1 MRKSIT
7 SLLLAAGAAAIISGC
22 SSIEVSPDSTVPEPG
37 REITLSA
44 SVDPS
49 TRTAVDKATGEFTW
63 VSGDAISAFTTDGDA
78 VKLTLESGEGTGDG
92 IFKGTAAGDLQK
104 VAFFPYDARHRA
116 DGEDAVFYLPETWSL
131 REDLVPDTR
140 MPMLSR
146 NVSFDPEL
154 GSGTLNFK
162 LLGGIFG
169 FKVLGVPSEA
179 AYFQFLTNG
188 KKIAGEFSV
197 NLEAEEPEIIGS
209 NSDEGTAVKV
219 AIPSG
224 NGSRD
229 LEFFIP
235 VPTGKYDIL
244 TWRILS
250 SDGRILAEKTYKP
263 NIEIK
268 RKDVILT
275 DDVAYSSAAALGADG
290 LQDFIDN
297 ASDDNPDANLTNV
310 LVVARNSKGLI
321 VTDGAR
327 FLYIHRN
334 STPSQKIGDRVNITG
349 KYDTYNN
356 APQVKNPKITT
367 VSEGNIIHYP
377 EPEDIAPV
385 IRDKDTTKPVEV
397 RYVHLDGTLNIT
409 TNAAGTTTYY
419 NVIVPDSKAYGSISY
434 PLSDWGL
441 DDMDAHGISIKGFY
455 QGFYS
460 NYYYVLITEITD
472 NDTGGGSSGGYTEGE
487 NAPLEWLRCYEMP
500 HVTLANESRYSKR
513 GMESFGETRWYRYYT
528 TASERSVITHTYARA
543 ADGKTTRNYTVLYDT
558 GLYGPVWVAQTM
570 HAQGW
575 PDNGI
580 GREGSWAFDPALDPS
595 EQQTGVSHNAQDFAR
610 GHLCASKDRQDCL
623 DANYETFYYTNQT
636 PQWHDGFNS
645 GPWSSL
651 EAYIQKNVPSGT
663 DTLYVVSGTIH
674 NGSDLVESNNGKMVS
689 IPSQMYKC
697 LMLCSFDN
705 NGNMTSAK
713 GAAYIFTNEAHTGEN
728 FQYNVTKIDEI
739 ETLTGIDFFCN
750 VPQAIQESAEN
761 MKKNLW

>member
-1 MRKSIT
+1 MRKLTAII
-7 SLLLAAGAAAIISGC
+7 LALWAAILLNGC
-22 SSIEVSPDSTVPEPG
+22 SSSKITTDATAPTPG
-37 REITLSA
+37 REIILRA
-44 SVDPS
+44 SVDPT
-49 TRTAVDKATGEFTW
+49 TRTTVDKTTGEFTW
-63 VSGDAISAFTTDGDA
+63 VSGDAISAFTTTGDA
-78 VKLTLESGEGTGDG
+78 VMLTLDGGEGTGDG
-92 IFKGTAAGDLQK
+92 IFKGNASGDLQK
-104 VAFFPYDARHRA
+104 VAFFPYDARHKA
-116 DGEDAVFYLPETWSL
+116 VGEDAVFYLPETWSL

-146 NVSFDPEL
+146 NVNFDSEL
-154 GSGTLNFK
+154 GSGTLSFK

-219 AIPSG
+219 AIPAGS
-224 NGSRD
+224 GSRD

-244 TWRILS
+244 TWRILAS
-250 SDGRILAEKTYKP
+250 NGRILAEKTYKP

-275 DDVAYSSAAALGADG
+275 DDVTYSSAAALGADG

-310 LVVARNSKGLI
+310 LVVARNSKGLV

-327 FLYIHRN
+327 YLYIHRN
-334 STPSQKIGDRVNITG
+334 NTPTQEIGDRVSLTG

-367 VSEGNIIHYP
+367 VSKGNIILYP
-377 EPEDIAPV
+377 EPDDIAPT
-385 IRDKDTTKPVEV
+385 IRVKDTTKPVEV
-397 RYVHLDGTLNIT
+397 KYVYLDGTLNIT

-419 NVIVPDSKAYGSISY
+419 NVIVNDSKAYGSISY
-434 PLSDWGL
+434 PLSSWGL
-441 DDMDAHGISIKGFY
+441 DDMDGHEISVKGFY
-455 QGFYS
+455 QGFYG
-460 NYYYVLITEITD
+460 NYYYIIITEIED
-472 NDTGGGSSGGYTEGE
+472 KDAGSGSSGGYTEGG
-487 NAPLEWLRCYEMP
+487 NAPLQWLTCYEMP
-500 HVTLANESRYSKR
+500 HVTLTNESNYSKR
-513 GMESFGETRWYRYYT
+513 GNESYGETRWYRYYT
-528 TASERSVITHTYARA
+528 TSSDRSAITHTYARE

-558 GLYGPVWVAQTM
+558 HLFSPVWVAQTM
-570 HAQGW
+570 HAEAW

-580 GREGSWAFDPALDPS
+580 GREGSWAFDPALEKY
-595 EQQTGVSHNAQDFAR
+595 EQQTGVSQNAEDYAR

-623 DANYETFYYTNQT
+623 VANYETFYYTNQT
-636 PQWHDGFNS
+636 PQWQDGFNS
-645 GPWSSL
+645 GPWSNL
-651 EAYIQKNVPSGT
+651 EAYIQKNVPSGR

-674 NGSDLVESNNGKMVS
+674 DNSNWVVSNNSKTVS
-689 IPSQMYKC
+689 IPSEMYKC
-697 LMLCSFDN
+697 LMLCSFDTS
-705 NGNMTSAK
+705 GNMTEAK
-713 GAAYIFTNEAHTGEN
+713 GVAYLFTNISHSGEN
-728 FQYNVTKIDEI
+728 FQYNVKKIDEI
-739 ETLTGIDFFCN
+739 ELLTGIDFFCN
-750 VPQAIQESAEN
+750 VPQEKQEAAEN